1 VDDLVVD
8 SHLTTIIADD
18 EDANAATAVVE
29 ALSEAAEEVGLVN
42 DREALLDITS
52 LGHGDDVAVIT
63 DVKNTVLLE
72 DRAEHVLDNNRGAGV
87 ADEGRLL
94 VQLLG
99 EEVNTEVTVLA
110 SLSRGGDADD
120 LARTALQDQQVANPD
135 VVARDGNGVG
145 NHGAG
150 SGAALSGVLGLL
162 TGSGGG
168 YFAVTDNDIFF
179 DTFGG
184 VLVLVVMVVVVTAVD
199 GVENFVGGTVKTVT
213 EGVIVAVFVVISHIT
228 LVRATG
234 WVDSSTAYANL
245 FVGGDGFTVRVPWLS
260 WVLARVGGVG
270 LPLASLSVVFFG
282 VRSSAAAVVSLGC
295 VDTAVEVLFFTVV
308 GAVLNVDLGLGVS
321 LVWFTVAEVGSLA
334 TSGVTLVPA
343 R

>member
-8 SHLTTIIADD
+8 SHLTTFVADD
-18 EDANAATAVVE
+18 EDADAATAVVE
-29 ALSEAAEEVGLVN
+29 ALGEATKEVGLVN

-52 LGHGDDVAVIT
+52 LGHGDNVAVIT

-72 DRAEHVLDNNRGAGV
+72 DRAEHVLDNDRRAGV

-110 SLSRGGDADD
+110 SLSRGGDAND
-120 LARTALQDQQVANPD
+120 LARTALQDQQVADPD
-135 VVARDGNGVG
+135 VVAGDGDGVG

-179 DTFGG
+179 DTCG
-184 VLVLVVMVVVVTAVD
+184 VVFVLVVVVVVVVTAVD
-199 GVENFVGGTVKTVT
+199 GVENFVGGTVETVT
-213 EGVIVAVFVVISHIT
+213 E
-228 LVRATG
+228 
-234 WVDSSTAYANL
+234 
-245 FVGGDGFTVRVPWLS
+245 
-260 WVLARVGGVG
+260 
-270 LPLASLSVVFFG
+270 
-282 VRSSAAAVVSLGC
+282 
-295 VDTAVEVLFFTVV
+295 
-308 GAVLNVDLGLGVS
+308 
-321 LVWFTVAEVGSLA
+321 
-334 TSGVTLVPA
+334 
-343 R
+343 